1 MQTLLLLITFLINA
15 IVATSKN
22 NKIVVTTTIGK
33 IQGHYVTKADDD
45 DNNEIVEFLGIPYA
59 SPPVGK
65 LRFKRTKQLRT
76 FAKISVRFRKNVEY
90 MYIYIMDYVQQ

>member
-1 MQTLLLLITFLINA
+1 MQTLLLIVLFLTINA

-33 IQGHYVTKADDD
+33 IQGHYVTKKDDD
-45 DNNEIVEFLGIPYA
+45 DNNKIVEFLGIPYA

-65 LRFKRTKQLRT
+65 LRFKRTKQLRKLKKT
-76 FAKISVRFRKNVEY
+76 FIANNFGPSYDIYMHNLKIL
-90 MYIYIMDYVQQ
+90 